1 MSKQRYRNY
10 AYAIN
15 RAILTSADSYELFTG
30 PRSTRNLYLYQK
42 RGYREFKRIPVNNS
56 LNIIFLKK
64 YVI

>member
-10 AYAIN
+10 AYAVN
-15 RAILTSADSYELFTG
+15 QAILTSADSYELFTG
-30 PRSTRNLYLYQK
+30 HRSTRNLYQK

-56 LNIIFLKK
+56 LNVVFLGK